1 VVAAGIVGRW
11 LETGEF
17 PDRLLE
23 AVERDRGFIT
33 EVVFGTVKRRR
44 VLDFLLR
51 QVAPRVP
58 EPPLRAHLLTGI
70 YQLWLMREPGY
81 AVVNETVSAVQA
93 LFSARQAGFV
103 NAVLRRVIR
112 ERPALEAALAAQ
124 PLALRLSHPDALA
137 DRWIPRHGAGAA
149 ARLFEWDNQ
158 PPPLVLRL
166 NPAQGPMSAF
176 LAALAEAGHEATP
189 HPFGPDR
196 FCVLARG
203 ADVRQLP
210 GYDGGRFM
218 VQDPSTV
225 AAVDL
230 LAPQPG
236 ESVLDACAAPGGKT
250 LAMAECMAGAGRL
263 MAMDLHA
270 DRLPPLREN
279 LVRLRQ
285 TWVAVVE
292 GDVRTL
298 PPEAAGPWDAILLDV
313 PCSNTGVLRRRP
325 DARWRFTVERMKRL
339 VETQQ
344 GLLEAAA
351 GAVAAGGR
359 LVYSTCSLEPE
370 EGETLVRDWLTRHPA
385 FGLEAERRLFPP
397 VDGVDGAYA
406 ARLRRRSSCVVSPDL
421 LCDKP
426 R

>member
-1 VVAAGIVGRW
+1 VAAGIVGRW

-17 PDRLLE
+17 PDRLLD
-23 AVERDRGFIT
+23 AVEHDRGFVT

-44 VLDFLLR
+44 TLDFFLR
-51 QVAPRVP
+51 QAAPRVP
-58 EPPLRAHLLTGI
+58 EAPLRAHLLTGI

-81 AVVNETVSAVQA
+81 AVVNETVAVVRTA
-93 LFSARQAGFV
+93 FPARQAGFV
-103 NAVLRRVIR
+103 NAVLRRFIR
-112 ERPALEAALAAQ
+112 EQAAMEAALAAQ
-124 PLALRLSHPDALA
+124 PLALRLSHPDVLV
-137 DRWIPRHGAGAA
+137 DRWMDRHGRDAV
-149 ARLFEWDNQ
+149 ARLLEWDNQ

-176 LAALAEAGHEATP
+176 LADLAAAGHEATP

-196 FCVLARG
+196 FCALARG

-230 LAPQPG
+230 LGPQPG
-236 ESVLDACAAPGGKT
+236 ETVLDACAAPGGKT
-250 LAMAECMAGAGRL
+250 LAMAECMAGTGRL

-279 LVRLRQ
+279 LARMRQ
-285 TWVAVVE
+285 TWVTVVE

-298 PPEAAGPWDAILLDV
+298 PPGAAGPWDAILLDV

-325 DARWRFTVERMKRL
+325 DARWRFSVERMRRL

-351 GAVAAGGR
+351 GAVAVGGR

-370 EGETLVRDWLTRHPA
+370 EGETLVREWLTGHA
-385 FGLEAERRLFPP
+385 GFVLEAERRVFPP
-397 VDGVDGAYA
+397 ADGVDGAYA
-406 ARLRRRSSCVVSPDL
+406 ARLRRRSPL
-421 LCDKP
+421 P
-426 R
+426 